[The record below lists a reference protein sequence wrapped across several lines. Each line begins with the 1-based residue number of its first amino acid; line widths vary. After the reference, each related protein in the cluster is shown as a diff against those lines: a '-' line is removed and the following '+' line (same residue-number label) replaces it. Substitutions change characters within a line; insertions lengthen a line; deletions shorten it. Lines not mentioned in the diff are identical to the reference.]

1 MLHAG
6 VKWRLLHPIIRNST
20 TPRFAETVMSIAE
33 TLLPEFDQEMATTR
47 RLLERVPT
55 EKGKWKPHP
64 KSFPLGHLTQLVS
77 GMPSWIT
84 NAVTETSLDLGAYPG
99 YSYEKTED
107 LLKLFDKYVG
117 EARKAIA
124 AAKDSDFQVPWSLK
138 RGTQVFFTAPRAV
151 IVRQTINHLVHHRGQ
166 LTVYLRLID
175 VPIPSIYGPTADE
188 KMPGMGPS

>member
-1 MLHAG
+1 
-6 VKWRLLHPIIRNST
+6 
-20 TPRFAETVMSIAE
+20 MSIAD

-47 RLLERVPT
+47 RVLERVPT

-64 KSFPLGHLTQLVS
+64 KSFSLGHLTQLVS

-84 NAVTETSLDLGAYPG
+84 NAVTDTSLDLGGYPG

-107 LLKLFDKYVG
+107 LLELFDKYVG
-117 EARKAIA
+117 EAWKAIA
-124 AAKDSDFQVPWSLK
+124 SAKDSDFQVPWSLK
-138 RGTQVFFTAPRAV
+138 KGSQVFFTAPRAV

-188 KMPGMGPS
+188 KMPGLSPS